1 MCERIVECLSDWGI
15 EKKIFSVTLDDSF
28 ENDIVQET
36 LKTRLGLQN
45 GLLCDGEFFH
55 VHCFAH
61 VLKLIADE
69 GLELI
74 SDVVYKI
81 RESILFVRG
90 TKSRRQKFKECIEK
104 VGVDSL
110 VRLHLDIF
118 SSVNSTYLMLKSAL
132 KYQHVFESLHLYDAN
147 YKSCPSVEEWKR
159 VEKICSFLLP
169 LWETANMINCTTHH
183 SSNLYFL
190 QVWEVQCVLVESL
203 GVEDEGIKR
212 MAERMMSEFEKYWD
226 EYSVILALGAV
237 LDPRMKLS
245 TLAYCYSK
253 LDASTCERKLQH
265 VKSKLYMLF
274 DKYSSKSTS
283 SSVQRTIHIQDQSS
297 SMSLPKSLSHGLFD
311 VSLYIYFWK

>member
-1 MCERIVECLSDWGI
+1 MSM
-15 EKKIFSVTLDDSF
+15 
-28 ENDIVQET
+28 
-36 LKTRLGLQN
+36 
-45 GLLCDGEFFH
+45 
-55 VHCFAH
+55 
-61 VLKLIADE
+61 
-69 GLELI
+69 
-74 SDVVYKI
+74 
-81 RESILFVRG
+81 
-90 TKSRRQKFKECIEK
+90 
-104 VGVDSL
+104 
-110 VRLHLDIF
+110 
-118 SSVNSTYLMLKSAL
+118 SVNSTYLMLESAL

-147 YKSCPSVEEWKR
+147 YKSCPSGEEWKR
-159 VEKICSFLLP
+159 VEKIYSFLLP
-169 LWETANMINCTTHH
+169 LWETANMINGTTHPT
-183 SSNLYFL
+183 SNLYFL
-190 QVWEVQCVLVESL
+190 QVWKVQCVLVESL

-226 EYSVILALGAV
+226 EYSVILALGAI